1 MTGPAQNSLVI
12 CLRAV
17 AKITTCPF
25 LPLLSGYRSY
35 DQANP
40 RLAARVDLIIYKT
53 SHVRIPMENI
63 STNGREHTVL
73 ATWTG
78 NRMKKKEQ
86 RWEKCAGMFSDALE
100 AVGQVEGLT
109 LSPPQTLPDPD
120 DEVELGTETKRR
132 GRYLTPQNNFH
143 IRKHQHPVDNAGF
156 FSFMT
161 LQWLS
166 PLAWKAHKAS
176 SLKMEDVWGLS
187 CHEASETNCQRL
199 EWLWHEELK
208 RRGKDGASLSRVFWR
223 FCQTR
228 MLVAI
233 FSLLI
238 TMVAGFVG
246 PALLIRALLEYSQCT
261 EVKLLYGL
269 ALVGGIFL
277 MELTRSWS
285 LAFMW
290 AVNYRTA
297 TRLRGAALTFA
308 FQKILRLRS
317 TKDISTGELV
327 NICSSDGQRLY
338 EAVSVGCLLAGGPLV
353 GILGLLYTVYFLGPT
368 ALVGSAIFVI
378 FYPTMMLASRLT
390 AYFRKRCVVV
400 SDRRVRLMNEIL
412 GCIKFIKM
420 YCWETAFANNIQK
433 VRSEERRILEWAGC
447 VQSLTVGVAPVVVVI
462 ASVCTFTLHMA
473 LGYDLTAA
481 QAFTVV
487 AVFNSMT
494 FALKVTPLAMTLL
507 GGSVAVNGDFA
518 YVAQQAWILNDSLR
532 ENILFGKKYIEEKYN
547 AVLEACCLFPDI
559 SELPYGDMT
568 EIGERGANLSG
579 GQRQRVSLARALYSE
594 RPVLLLD
601 DPLSA
606 VDARVGSHLFH
617 GAIRRAAKG
626 RTVVFFLPECD
637 EVVLMKDG
645 QIAEHGTHVQ
655 LMEKGRDYAA
665 LFNSVQQ
672 EVRYAAR
679 SSGALWENIRN
690 LVRKNLKNK
699 QRAEEESKPLSLHVN
714 NTAKL
719 HTESK
724 KGDQLMQAE
733 EKGSGAVAWP
743 VYAAYIK
750 AAGGPLAFVV
760 NILLFLFT
768 TGSIAFSNW
777 WLSHWIRQG
786 SGNSSLLQGNETA
799 ESDSMRLNPHVQYY
813 SRVYV
818 LSMGAALFLKTV
830 RGLVFVKVIWSLF
843 VSAQDCSVQASCI
856 YYTQLNFLSN
866 TWVLRQMHFLFA
878 HLEGLSI
885 RVPSGPRA
893 LFSIKQSRQ
902 HIREVM
908 CLCNCVPLVFTN
920 SSMMANLFLP
930 RAFLLC
936 VVACIINGVVCVF
949 LLFLQCTVRAAS
961 VLHDKLFKTLL
972 LSPMRFFDTTP
983 LGRILNRFSRDMDE
997 VDVRLAMQAEMLL
1010 QNVTLVLFCLGMVG
1024 AVFPWFL
1031 FSIIPLGAFLFIV
1044 NRISRVLIRE
1054 LKRLENISQSPFTS
1068 HITSSLQGLSTIY
1081 AYGRGADFIHR
1092 NQALLDTNQACHY
1105 LFSCAMRWL
1114 AVRLDLISISLIT
1127 TVALLIVFM
1136 HGHIPPA
1143 YAGLAISYAVQ
1154 LTGLFQFTVR
1164 LLSETEARFT
1174 SVERINHYIKVET
1187 SVTQACWFWPEEGR
1201 ITFQNVEMRYRDD
1214 LPLVLKNLSFSV
1226 LPEETVGIVGR
1237 TGSGKSSLGVT
1248 LFRLAELSRGSII
1261 IDGVNIAHIG
1271 LEDLRSKLSV
1281 IPQEPVLFIGTVRS
1295 NLDPWNQYTD
1305 AQIWEA
1311 LEKTHIKDM
1320 VSQLPNSLH
1329 SEVTDNGENFS
1340 VGERQLLC
1348 VARALL
1354 RHSKILLLDEATA
1367 AIDTETD
1374 RLIQDTIRT
1383 SFSGCTTLVIAH
1395 RLNTVLNCDRI
1406 MVLDQGQILEFDT
1419 PSNLLADENSRFHAM
1434 MVAAEETLRHP

>member
-1 MTGPAQNSLVI
+1 
-12 CLRAV
+12 
-17 AKITTCPF
+17 
-25 LPLLSGYRSY
+25 
-35 DQANP
+35 
-40 RLAARVDLIIYKT
+40 
-53 SHVRIPMENI
+53 
-63 STNGREHTVL
+63 
-73 ATWTG
+73 
-78 NRMKKKEQ
+78 
-86 RWEKCAGMFSDALE
+86 MFPDALE

-109 LSPPQTLPDPD
+109 LSPQLTPSDPE
-120 DEVELGTETKRR
+120 DEVELATETKRR
-132 GRYLTPQNNFH
+132 GRYRQSLQILKPFRITH
-143 IRKHQHPVDNAGF
+143 KHQHPVDNAGF

-166 PLAWKAHKAS
+166 PLAWRAHKDS
-176 SLKMEDVWGLS
+176 CLKMEDVWGLS

-246 PALLIRALLEYSQCT
+246 PALLIRALLEFSQCS

-269 ALVGGIFL
+269 ALVAGIFL

-290 AVNYRTA
+290 AINYRTA
-297 TRLRGAALTFA
+297 ARLRGAALTFA

-317 TKDISTGELV
+317 TKDVSSGELV
-327 NICSSDGQRLY
+327 NICTSDGQRLY

-353 GILGLLYTVYFLGPT
+353 GMLGLTYTTYFLGPT
-368 ALVGSAIFVI
+368 ALVGSAIFII
-378 FYPTMMLASRLT
+378 FYPTMMLASRMT
-390 AYFRKRCVVV
+390 AYFRKKCVAVT
-400 SDRRVRLMNEIL
+400 DRRVRLMNEIL
-412 GCIKFIKM
+412 GCMKFIKM
-420 YCWETAFANNIQK
+420 YCWEMPFANNIQK
-433 VRSEERRILEWAGC
+433 VRSEERRTLEWAGC
-447 VQSLTVGVAPVVVVI
+447 VQSLTLGVAPVVVVI

-494 FALKVTPLAMTLL
+494 FALKVTPLAVRALSEGSVAVKRFQKLFMMEDRELISVKTEDPYNVVEFKDATLAWEKTCGSQMKKSRTQLKRGGMKRVLRREKLSLYIIAEENKGKIEEPNAEHLLTHMEQESPQSTISSTQSIRPPLHKTLHRIDLCIQKGSLVGVCGGVGSGKSSLLSALLGQMTLL
-507 GGSVAVNGDFA
+507 GGSVSVNGGFA

-532 ENILFGKKYIEEKYN
+532 ENILFGKKYNEEKYN

-559 SELPYGDMT
+559 IELPYGDMT

-594 RPVLLLD
+594 RPILLLD

-606 VDARVGSHLFH
+606 VDARVGSRLFH
-617 GAIRRAAKG
+617 SAIRPAAKG
-626 RTVVFFLPECD
+626 KTVIFVTHQLQYLPECD
-637 EVVLMKDG
+637 DVVLMKDG
-645 QIAEHGTHVQ
+645 QIAEHGTHTQ

-672 EVRYAAR
+672 E
-679 SSGALWENIRN
+679 N

-699 QRAEEESKPLSLHVN
+699 EKAEEESSPQTLNVSNPPKPD
-714 NTAKL
+714 
-719 HTESK
+719 TESK
-724 KGDQLMQAE
+724 KTDQLMQAE

-750 AAGGPLAFVV
+750 AAGGPLAFIV

-786 SGNSSLLQGNETA
+786 SGNSSLLLGNETA
-799 ESDSMRLNPHVQYY
+799 ESDSMRLNPHIQYY

-818 LSMGAALFLKTV
+818 LSMGAALFLKTI
-830 RGLVFVKVIWSLF
+830 RGLVFVK
-843 VSAQDCSVQASCI
+843 
-856 YYTQLNFLSN
+856 
-866 TWVLRQMHFLFA
+866 
-878 HLEGLSI
+878 
-885 RVPSGPRA
+885 
-893 LFSIKQSRQ
+893 
-902 HIREVM
+902 
-908 CLCNCVPLVFTN
+908 
-920 SSMMANLFLP
+920 
-930 RAFLLC
+930 
-936 VVACIINGVVCVF
+936 
-949 LLFLQCTVRAAS
+949 CTVRAAS

-983 LGRILNRFSRDMDE
+983 LGRILNRFSKDMDE

-1010 QNVTLVLFCLGMVG
+1010 QNVTLVLFCLGVVG

-1092 NQALLDTNQACHY
+1092 YQALLDTNQACHY

-1127 TVALLIVFM
+1127 TVALLIVLM
-1136 HGHIPPA
+1136 HGHISPA
-1143 YAGLAISYAVQ
+1143 YAGLALSYAVQ

-1174 SVERINHYIKVET
+1174 SVERINHYIKNLESEGPRQIT
-1187 SVTQACWFWPEEGR
+1187 GCSASSSSWPADGQ
-1201 ITFQNVEMRYRDD
+1201 ITFQNVEMRYRDG
-1214 LPLVLKNLSFSV
+1214 LPLVLKNLCFSI
-1226 LPEETVGIVGR
+1226 LPEETIGIVGR
-1237 TGSGKSSLGVT
+1237 TGSGKSSLGVA
-1248 LFRLAELSRGSII
+1248 LFRLAELSHGSII

-1295 NLDPWNQYTD
+1295 NLDPWDQYTD

-1374 RLIQDTIRT
+1374 RLIQDTIRS

-1395 RLNTVLNCDRI
+1395 RLNTVLGCNRI

-1434 MVAAEETLRHP
+1434 MVAAEETLSRP

>member
-1 MTGPAQNSLVI
+1 
-12 CLRAV
+12 
-17 AKITTCPF
+17 
-25 LPLLSGYRSY
+25 
-35 DQANP
+35 
-40 RLAARVDLIIYKT
+40 
-53 SHVRIPMENI
+53 
-63 STNGREHTVL
+63 
-73 ATWTG
+73 
-78 NRMKKKEQ
+78 
-86 RWEKCAGMFSDALE
+86 MFSDALE
-100 AVGQVEGLT
+100 AVGRVEGLT

-132 GRYLTPQNNFH
+132 GRYRHSLQILKPFRITH
-143 IRKHQHPVDNAGF
+143 KHQHPVDNAGF

-166 PLAWKAHKAS
+166 PLAWRAHKES
-176 SLKMEDVWGLS
+176 CLKIEDVWGLS

-208 RRGKDGASLSRVFWR
+208 RRGKDGASLSRVIWR

-246 PALLIRALLEYSQCT
+246 PALLIRALLEYSQCA

-290 AVNYRTA
+290 AVSYRTA
-297 TRLRGAALTFA
+297 ARLRGAALTFA

-353 GILGLLYTVYFLGPT
+353 GILGLSYTIYFFGPT

-390 AYFRKRCVVV
+390 AYFRKRCVTVT
-400 SDRRVRLMNEIL
+400 DRRVRLMNEIL

-420 YCWETAFANNIQK
+420 YCWETAFANNIQIK
-433 VRSEERRILEWAGC
+433 TRRVLEWAGC

-494 FALKVTPLAMTLL
+494 FALKVTPLAVRALSEGSVAVKRFQKLFLMEDREPISSKTEDPYNAVEFKDATLAWEKTCGSPGKKSRAQQKRGGMKRVLRREKLSLYITAEDSKGKSEEANAEHLLTHMEQESPQSTISSTQSIRPPLHKTLHRIDLCIRKGSLVGVCGGVGSGKSSLLSALLGQMTLL

-547 AVLEACCLFPDI
+547 EVLEACCLFPDI
-559 SELPYGDMT
+559 IELPYGDMT

-606 VDARVGSHLFH
+606 VATRVGSHIFH
-617 GAIRRAAKG
+617 SAIRRAAKS
-626 RTVVFFLPECD
+626 RTVIFVTHQLQFLPECD

-672 EVRYAAR
+672 E
-679 SSGALWENIRN
+679 N
-690 LVRKNLKNK
+690 LVRKNVKNK
-699 QRAEEESKPLSLHVN
+699 QRAEEESSPQSLHVSPA
-714 NTAKL
+714 AKP

-733 EKGSGAVAWP
+733 EKGSGAVAWQ
-743 VYAAYIK
+743 VYTTYIK
-750 AAGGPLAFVV
+750 AAGGPLAFIV

-786 SGNSSLLQGNETA
+786 SGNSSLLQTNETA
-799 ESDSMRLNPHVQYY
+799 ESDSMRLNPHMQYY

-830 RGLVFVKVIWSLF
+830 RGLVFVK
-843 VSAQDCSVQASCI
+843 
-856 YYTQLNFLSN
+856 
-866 TWVLRQMHFLFA
+866 
-878 HLEGLSI
+878 
-885 RVPSGPRA
+885 
-893 LFSIKQSRQ
+893 
-902 HIREVM
+902 
-908 CLCNCVPLVFTN
+908 
-920 SSMMANLFLP
+920 
-930 RAFLLC
+930 
-936 VVACIINGVVCVF
+936 
-949 LLFLQCTVRAAS
+949 CTVRAAS

-1010 QNVTLVLFCLGMVG
+1010 QNVTLVLFCLGVVG
-1024 AVFPWFL
+1024 VVFPWFL
-1031 FSIIPLGAFLFIV
+1031 FSIIPLGVFLFIV
-1044 NRISRVLIRE
+1044 

-1136 HGHIPPA
+1136 HGRIPPA

-1174 SVERINHYIKVET
+1174 SVERINHYIKNLE
-1187 SVTQACWFWPEEGR
+1187 SEGPRQICGSSAPASSWPEEGR
-1201 ITFQNVEMRYRDD
+1201 ITFQNVEMQYRDG

-1237 TGSGKSSLGVT
+1237 TGSGKSSLGVA
-1248 LFRLAELSRGSII
+1248 LFRLVELSRGSII

-1295 NLDPWNQYTD
+1295 NLDPWDQYTD

-1320 VSQLPNSLH
+1320 VSRLPNSLH

-1374 RLIQDTIRT
+1374 RLIQDTIRS
-1383 SFSGCTTLVIAH
+1383 SFSGCSTLVIAH

-1419 PSNLLADENSRFHAM
+1419 PSKLLANENSRFRAM
-1434 MVAAEETLRHP
+1434 MEAAEETENVCT

>member
-1 MTGPAQNSLVI
+1 
-12 CLRAV
+12 
-17 AKITTCPF
+17 
-25 LPLLSGYRSY
+25 
-35 DQANP
+35 
-40 RLAARVDLIIYKT
+40 
-53 SHVRIPMENI
+53 
-63 STNGREHTVL
+63 
-73 ATWTG
+73 
-78 NRMKKKEQ
+78 
-86 RWEKCAGMFSDALE
+86 MFSDALE
-100 AVGQVEGLT
+100 AVGRVEGLT

-120 DEVELGTETKRR
+120 DEVELGSETKRR
-132 GRYLTPQNNFH
+132 GRYRHSLQILKPFRITH
-143 IRKHQHPVDNAGF
+143 KHQHPVDNAGF

-166 PLAWKAHKAS
+166 PLAWRAHKAS
-176 SLKMEDVWGLS
+176 CLKIEDVWGLS

-208 RRGKDGASLSRVFWR
+208 RRGKDAASLSRVFWR

-246 PALLIRALLEYSQCT
+246 PALLIRALLEYSQCA

-269 ALVGGIFL
+269 ALVGGVFL

-290 AVNYRTA
+290 AVSYRTA
-297 TRLRGAALTFA
+297 ARLRGAALTFA

-353 GILGLLYTVYFLGPT
+353 GILGLSYTIYFLGPT

-390 AYFRKRCVVV
+390 ASFRKR
-400 SDRRVRLMNEIL
+400 
-412 GCIKFIKM
+412 
-420 YCWETAFANNIQK
+420 W
-433 VRSEERRILEWAGC
+433 VRSEERRILERAGC

-481 QAFTVV
+481 QAFTIV

-494 FALKVTPLAMTLL
+494 FALKVTPLAVRALSEGSVAVKRFQKLFLMEDRELISNKTEDPYNAVEFKDATLAWEKTSGSQGRKSRAQQKRGGMKRVLRREKLSLYITTEDSKGESEEANAEHLLTHMEQESPQSTISSTQSIRPPLHKTLHRIDLCIRKGSLVGVCGGVGSGKSSLLSALLGQMTLL
-507 GGSVAVNGDFA
+507 GGSVAINGDFA

-532 ENILFGKKYIEEKYN
+532 ENILFGRKYIEEKYN

-559 SELPYGDMT
+559 IELPYGDMT

-617 GAIRRAAKG
+617 SAIRRAAKS
-626 RTVVFFLPECD
+626 RTVIFVTHQLQFLPECD

-672 EVRYAAR
+672 E
-679 SSGALWENIRN
+679 N

-699 QRAEEESKPLSLHVN
+699 QRAVEESSPRSLHVSPA
-714 NTAKL
+714 AKP

-733 EKGSGAVAWP
+733 EKGSGAVAWQ
-743 VYAAYIK
+743 VYTTYIK
-750 AAGGPLAFVV
+750 AAGGPLAFIV

-777 WLSHWIRQG
+777 WLSHWIGQG

-799 ESDSMRLNPHVQYY
+799 ESDSMRLNPHIQYY

-830 RGLVFVKVIWSLF
+830 RGLVFVK
-843 VSAQDCSVQASCI
+843 
-856 YYTQLNFLSN
+856 
-866 TWVLRQMHFLFA
+866 
-878 HLEGLSI
+878 
-885 RVPSGPRA
+885 
-893 LFSIKQSRQ
+893 
-902 HIREVM
+902 
-908 CLCNCVPLVFTN
+908 
-920 SSMMANLFLP
+920 
-930 RAFLLC
+930 
-936 VVACIINGVVCVF
+936 
-949 LLFLQCTVRAAS
+949 CTVRAAS

-1024 AVFPWFL
+1024 VVFPWFL

-1044 NRISRVLIRE
+1044 NRISR
-1054 LKRLENISQSPFTS
+1054 F
-1068 HITSSLQGLSTIY
+1068 GLT
-1081 AYGRGADFIHR
+1081 D
-1092 NQALLDTNQACHY
+1092 LLDNAQATLTNGIASENHEKSPRSLLGHQACHY

-1127 TVALLIVFM
+1127 TIALLIVFM
-1136 HGHIPPA
+1136 HGRIPPA

-1174 SVERINHYIKVET
+1174 SVERINHYIKNLE
-1187 SVTQACWFWPEEGR
+1187 SEGPRQICGSSAPASSWPEDGR

-1237 TGSGKSSLGVT
+1237 TGSGKSSLGVA

-1295 NLDPWNQYTD
+1295 NLDPWDQYTD

-1320 VSQLPNSLH
+1320 
-1329 SEVTDNGENFS
+1329 
-1340 VGERQLLC
+1340 
-1348 VARALL
+1348 
-1354 RHSKILLLDEATA
+1354 ILLLDEATA

-1383 SFSGCTTLVIAH
+1383 SFSGCSTLVIAH

-1419 PSNLLADENSRFHAM
+1419 PSNLLADENSRFRAM
-1434 MVAAEETLRHP
+1434 MLAAEETLSHP

>member
-1 MTGPAQNSLVI
+1 
-12 CLRAV
+12 
-17 AKITTCPF
+17 
-25 LPLLSGYRSY
+25 
-35 DQANP
+35 
-40 RLAARVDLIIYKT
+40 
-53 SHVRIPMENI
+53 
-63 STNGREHTVL
+63 
-73 ATWTG
+73 
-78 NRMKKKEQ
+78 
-86 RWEKCAGMFSDALE
+86 
-100 AVGQVEGLT
+100 
-109 LSPPQTLPDPD
+109 
-120 DEVELGTETKRR
+120 
-132 GRYLTPQNNFH
+132 RYIAH
-143 IRKHQHPVDNAGF
+143 SHPVDNAGF

-166 PLAWKAHKAS
+166 PLAWRAHKES
-176 SLKMEDVWGLS
+176 CLKIEDVWGLS

-208 RRGKDGASLSRVFWR
+208 RRGKDGASLSRVIWR

-246 PALLIRALLEYSQCT
+246 PALLIRALLEYSQCA

-290 AVNYRTA
+290 AVSYRTA
-297 TRLRGAALTFA
+297 ARLRGAALTFA

-353 GILGLLYTVYFLGPT
+353 GILGLSYTTYFLGPT

-378 FYPTMMLASRLT
+378 FYPAMMLASRLT
-390 AYFRKRCVVV
+390 AYFRKRCVAVT
-400 SDRRVRLMNEIL
+400 DRRVRLMNEIL

-420 YCWETAFANNIQK
+420 YCWETAFANNIQR
-433 VRSEERRILEWAGC
+433 VRSEERRVLEWAGC

-494 FALKVTPLAMTLL
+494 FALKVTPLAVRALSEGSVAVKRFQVKNTSTNKPKCYLKSELISVEHKRRKSEEHPGSSFPNTPEKIEPGTPKMMKMSKVNISHYILKLMYGTQHHLFTELVIIKIKFTCDVICWPVFCAVHQGALLGVCGGVGSGKSSLLSALLGQMTLL

-559 SELPYGDMT
+559 IELPYGDMT

-606 VDARVGSHLFH
+606 VDTHVGSHLFH
-617 GAIRRAAKG
+617 SAIRHTAKS
-626 RTVVFFLPECD
+626 RTVIFVTHQLQYLPECD

-645 QIAEHGTHVQ
+645 QIAEHGSHVQ

-665 LFNSVQQ
+665 LFNITLLCC
-672 EVRYAAR
+672 
-679 SSGALWENIRN
+679 SSLWSDVPR
-690 LVRKNLKNK
+690 
-699 QRAEEESKPLSLHVN
+699 
-714 NTAKL
+714 T
-719 HTESK
+719 
-724 KGDQLMQAE
+724 DQLMQAE

-743 VYAAYIK
+743 VYTAYIK

-777 WLSHWIRQG
+777 WLSYWIRQG
-786 SGNSSLLQGNETA
+786 SGNSSLLQTNATA
-799 ESDSMRLNPHVQYY
+799 GSDSMRLNPHIQYY

-830 RGLVFVKVIWSLF
+830 RGLVFVK
-843 VSAQDCSVQASCI
+843 
-856 YYTQLNFLSN
+856 
-866 TWVLRQMHFLFA
+866 
-878 HLEGLSI
+878 
-885 RVPSGPRA
+885 
-893 LFSIKQSRQ
+893 
-902 HIREVM
+902 
-908 CLCNCVPLVFTN
+908 
-920 SSMMANLFLP
+920 
-930 RAFLLC
+930 
-936 VVACIINGVVCVF
+936 
-949 LLFLQCTVRAAS
+949 CTVRAAS

-1136 HGHIPPA
+1136 HGRIPPA

-1174 SVERINHYIKVET
+1174 SVERINHYIKVEAPICG
-1187 SVTQACWFWPEEGR
+1187 SSAPASSWPEEGR

-1237 TGSGKSSLGVT
+1237 TGSGKSSLGVA

-1295 NLDPWNQYTD
+1295 NLDPWDQYTD

-1383 SFSGCTTLVIAH
+1383 SFSGCTSLVIAH
-1395 RLNTVLNCDRI
+1395 RLNTVLSCDRI

-1419 PSNLLADENSRFHAM
+1419 PSNLLADENSRFRAM
-1434 MVAAEETLRHP
+1434 MEAAEETRSHPSEDSRH

>member
-1 MTGPAQNSLVI
+1 
-12 CLRAV
+12 
-17 AKITTCPF
+17 
-25 LPLLSGYRSY
+25 
-35 DQANP
+35 
-40 RLAARVDLIIYKT
+40 
-53 SHVRIPMENI
+53 
-63 STNGREHTVL
+63 
-73 ATWTG
+73 
-78 NRMKKKEQ
+78 
-86 RWEKCAGMFSDALE
+86 MFSDALE
-100 AVGQVEGLT
+100 AVGRVEGLT

-132 GRYLTPQNNFH
+132 GRYRHSLQILKPFRITH
-143 IRKHQHPVDNAGF
+143 KHQHPVDNAGF

-166 PLAWKAHKAS
+166 PLAWRAHKES
-176 SLKMEDVWGLS
+176 CLKIEDVWGLS

-208 RRGKDGASLSRVFWR
+208 RRGKDVASLSRVFWR

-246 PALLIRALLEYSQCT
+246 PALLIRALLEYSQCA

-290 AVNYRTA
+290 AVSYRTA
-297 TRLRGAALTFA
+297 ARLRGATLTFA

-353 GILGLLYTVYFLGPT
+353 GILGLSYTIYFFGPT

-390 AYFRKRCVVV
+390 AYFRKRCVTVT
-400 SDRRVRLMNEIL
+400 DRRVRLMNEIL

-420 YCWETAFANNIQK
+420 YCWETAFASNIQR
-433 VRSEERRILEWAGC
+433 VRSEERRVLEWAGC

-494 FALKVTPLAMTLL
+494 FALKVTPLAVRALSEGSVAVKRFQKLFLMEDREPISSKTEDPYNAVEFKDATLAWEKTCSSQGEKSRAQQKRGGMKRVLRREKLSLYITTEDSKEESEEANAEHLLTHMEQESPQSTISSTQSIRPPLHKTLHRIDLCIRKGSLVGVCGGVGSGKSSLLSALLGQMTLL

-559 SELPYGDMT
+559 IELPYGDMT

-606 VDARVGSHLFH
+606 VDTRVGSHLFH
-617 GAIRRAAKG
+617 SAIRRAAKS
-626 RTVVFFLPECD
+626 RTVIFVTHQLQFLPECD

-672 EVRYAAR
+672 E
-679 SSGALWENIRN
+679 N
-690 LVRKNLKNK
+690 LVRKNVKNK
-699 QRAEEESKPLSLHVN
+699 QRAEEESSPRSLHVSPA
-714 NTAKL
+714 AKP

-733 EKGSGAVAWP
+733 EKGSGAVAWQ
-743 VYAAYIK
+743 VYTTYIK
-750 AAGGPLAFVV
+750 AAGGPLAFIV

-786 SGNSSLLQGNETA
+786 SG
-799 ESDSMRLNPHVQYY
+799 
-813 SRVYV
+813 
-818 LSMGAALFLKTV
+818 
-830 RGLVFVKVIWSLF
+830 
-843 VSAQDCSVQASCI
+843 
-856 YYTQLNFLSN
+856 
-866 TWVLRQMHFLFA
+866 HFL
-878 HLEGLSI
+878 
-885 RVPSGPRA
+885 
-893 LFSIKQSRQ
+893 
-902 HIREVM
+902 
-908 CLCNCVPLVFTN
+908 CLG
-920 SSMMANLFLP
+920 
-930 RAFLLC
+930 
-936 VVACIINGVVCVF
+936 ACIINSVLCVL

-1010 QNVTLVLFCLGMVG
+1010 QNVTLVLFCLGVVG
-1024 AVFPWFL
+1024 VVFPWFL
-1031 FSIIPLGAFLFIV
+1031 FSIIPLGVFLFIV

-1136 HGHIPPA
+1136 HGRIPPA

-1174 SVERINHYIKVET
+1174 SVERINHYIKNLE
-1187 SVTQACWFWPEEGR
+1187 SEGPRQICGSSAPASSWPEEGR
-1201 ITFQNVEMRYRDD
+1201 ITFQNVEMRYRDG

-1237 TGSGKSSLGVT
+1237 TGSGKSSLGVA
-1248 LFRLAELSRGSII
+1248 LFRLVELSRGSII

-1295 NLDPWNQYTD
+1295 NLDPWDQYTD

-1320 VSQLPNSLH
+1320 VSRLPNSLH

-1374 RLIQDTIRT
+1374 RLIQDTIRS
-1383 SFSGCTTLVIAH
+1383 SFSGCSTLVIAH

-1419 PSNLLADENSRFHAM
+1419 PSKLLANENSRFRAM
-1434 MVAAEETLRHP
+1434 MEAAEETLSHS

>member
-1 MTGPAQNSLVI
+1 S
-12 CLRAV
+12 
-17 AKITTCPF
+17 
-25 LPLLSGYRSY
+25 
-35 DQANP
+35 
-40 RLAARVDLIIYKT
+40 
-53 SHVRIPMENI
+53 
-63 STNGREHTVL
+63 
-73 ATWTG
+73 
-78 NRMKKKEQ
+78 
-86 RWEKCAGMFSDALE
+86 
-100 AVGQVEGLT
+100 
-109 LSPPQTLPDPD
+109 
-120 DEVELGTETKRR
+120 RR
-132 GRYLTPQNNFH
+132 
-143 IRKHQHPVDNAGF
+143 F

-166 PLAWKAHKAS
+166 PLAWRAHKES
-176 SLKMEDVWGLS
+176 CLKIEDVWGLS

-208 RRGKDGASLSRVFWR
+208 RRGKDVASLSRVFWR

-246 PALLIRALLEYSQCT
+246 PALLIRALLEYSQCA

-290 AVNYRTA
+290 AVSYRTA
-297 TRLRGAALTFA
+297 ARLRGATLTFA

-353 GILGLLYTVYFLGPT
+353 GILGLSYTIYFFGPT

-390 AYFRKRCVVV
+390 AYFRKRCVTVT
-400 SDRRVRLMNEIL
+400 DRRVRLMNEIL

-420 YCWETAFANNIQK
+420 YCWETAFAR
-433 VRSEERRILEWAGC
+433 VRSEERRVLEWAGC

-494 FALKVTPLAMTLL
+494 FALKVTPLAVRALSEGSVAVKRFQVKNTSTYTNQKLLFCPYFLTGSLVGVCGGVGSGKSSLLSALLGQMTLL

-518 YVAQQAWILNDSLR
+518 YVAQQGAYSCIY
-532 ENILFGKKYIEEKYN
+532 EFCIK
-547 AVLEACCLFPDI
+547 
-559 SELPYGDMT
+559 MT
-568 EIGERGANLSG
+568 LIGERGANLSG

-606 VDARVGSHLFH
+606 VDTRVGSHLFH
-617 GAIRRAAKG
+617 SAIRRAAKS
-626 RTVVFFLPECD
+626 RTVIFVTHQLQFLPECD

-672 EVRYAAR
+672 ESVDK
-679 SSGALWENIRN
+679 SLLCCS
-690 LVRKNLKNK
+690 
-699 QRAEEESKPLSLHVN
+699 PL
-714 NTAKL
+714 T
-719 HTESK
+719 
-724 KGDQLMQAE
+724 DQLMQAE
-733 EKGSGAVAWP
+733 EKGSGAVAWQ
-743 VYAAYIK
+743 VYTTYIK
-750 AAGGPLAFVV
+750 AAGGPLAFIV

-786 SGNSSLLQGNETA
+786 SGNSSLLQTNTTA
-799 ESDSMRLNPHVQYY
+799 ESDSMRLNPHMQYY

-830 RGLVFVKVIWSLF
+830 RGLLFVK
-843 VSAQDCSVQASCI
+843 
-856 YYTQLNFLSN
+856 
-866 TWVLRQMHFLFA
+866 
-878 HLEGLSI
+878 
-885 RVPSGPRA
+885 
-893 LFSIKQSRQ
+893 
-902 HIREVM
+902 
-908 CLCNCVPLVFTN
+908 
-920 SSMMANLFLP
+920 
-930 RAFLLC
+930 
-936 VVACIINGVVCVF
+936 
-949 LLFLQCTVRAAS
+949 CTVRAAS

-1010 QNVTLVLFCLGMVG
+1010 QNVTLVLFCLGVVG
-1024 AVFPWFL
+1024 VVFPWFL
-1031 FSIIPLGAFLFIV
+1031 FSIIPLGVFLFIV

-1136 HGHIPPA
+1136 HGRIPPA

-1174 SVERINHYIKVET
+1174 SVERINHYIKVEAPICG
-1187 SVTQACWFWPEEGR
+1187 SSAPASSWPEEGR
-1201 ITFQNVEMRYRDD
+1201 ITFQNVEMRYRDG

-1237 TGSGKSSLGVT
+1237 TGSGKSSLGVA
-1248 LFRLAELSRGSII
+1248 LFRLVELSRGSII

-1295 NLDPWNQYTD
+1295 NLDPWDQYTD

-1320 VSQLPNSLH
+1320 VSRLPNSLH

-1374 RLIQDTIRT
+1374 RLIQDTIRS
-1383 SFSGCTTLVIAH
+1383 SFSGCSTLVIAH

-1419 PSNLLADENSRFHAM
+1419 PSKLLANENSRFRAM
-1434 MVAAEETLRHP
+1434 MEAAEETLSHS

>member
-1 MTGPAQNSLVI
+1 
-12 CLRAV
+12 
-17 AKITTCPF
+17 
-25 LPLLSGYRSY
+25 
-35 DQANP
+35 
-40 RLAARVDLIIYKT
+40 
-53 SHVRIPMENI
+53 
-63 STNGREHTVL
+63 
-73 ATWTG
+73 
-78 NRMKKKEQ
+78 
-86 RWEKCAGMFSDALE
+86 MFPDALE

-109 LSPPQTLPDPD
+109 LSPQLTPSDPE
-120 DEVELGTETKRR
+120 DEVELAIETKRR
-132 GRYLTPQNNFH
+132 GRYRQSLQILKPFRITH
-143 IRKHQHPVDNAGF
+143 KHQHPVDNAGF

-166 PLAWKAHKAS
+166 PLAWRAHKDS
-176 SLKMEDVWGLS
+176 CLKMEDVWGLS

-246 PALLIRALLEYSQCT
+246 PALLIRALLEFSQCS

-269 ALVGGIFL
+269 ALVAGIFL

-290 AVNYRTA
+290 AINYRTA
-297 TRLRGAALTFA
+297 ARLRGAALTFA

-317 TKDISTGELV
+317 TKDVSSGELV
-327 NICSSDGQRLY
+327 NICASDGQRLY

-353 GILGLLYTVYFLGPT
+353 GMLGLTYTTYFLGPT
-368 ALVGSAIFVI
+368 ALVGSAIFII
-378 FYPTMMLASRLT
+378 FYPTMMLASRMT
-390 AYFRKRCVVV
+390 AYFRKKCVAVT
-400 SDRRVRLMNEIL
+400 DRRVRLMNEIL
-412 GCIKFIKM
+412 GCMKFIKM
-420 YCWETAFANNIQK
+420 YCWETPFANNIQK
-433 VRSEERRILEWAGC
+433 VRSEERRNLEWAGC
-447 VQSLTVGVAPVVVVI
+447 VQSLTLGVAPVVVVI

-494 FALKVTPLAMTLL
+494 FALKVTPLAVRALSEGSVAVKRFQKLFMMEDRELISVKTEDPYNVVEFKDATLAWEKTCGSQTKKSRTQLKRGGMKRVLRREKLSLYIITEENKGKIEEPNAEHLLTHMEQESPQSTISSTQSIRPPLHKTLHRIDLCIQKGSLVGVCGGVGSGKSSLLSALLGQMTLL
-507 GGSVAVNGDFA
+507 GGSVSVNGGFA

-532 ENILFGKKYIEEKYN
+532 ENILFGKKYNEEKYN

-559 SELPYGDMT
+559 IELPYGDMT

-594 RPVLLLD
+594 RPILLLD

-606 VDARVGSHLFH
+606 VDARVGSRLFH
-617 GAIRRAAKG
+617 SAIRPAAKG
-626 RTVVFFLPECD
+626 KTVIFVTHQLQYLPECD
-637 EVVLMKDG
+637 DVVLMKDG
-645 QIAEHGTHVQ
+645 QIAEHGTHTQ

-672 EVRYAAR
+672 E
-679 SSGALWENIRN
+679 N

-699 QRAEEESKPLSLHVN
+699 EKAEKESSPQTLHVSN
-714 NTAKL
+714 PPKPD
-719 HTESK
+719 TESK
-724 KGDQLMQAE
+724 KTDQLMQAE

-750 AAGGPLAFVV
+750 AAGGPLAFIVT
-760 NILLFLFT
+760 ILLFLFT

-777 WLSHWIRQG
+777 WLSYWIRQG
-786 SGNSSLLQGNETA
+786 SGNSSLLLGNETA
-799 ESDSMRLNPHVQYY
+799 ESDSMRLNPHIQYY

-818 LSMGAALFLKTV
+818 LSMGAALFLKTI
-830 RGLVFVKVIWSLF
+830 RGLVFVK
-843 VSAQDCSVQASCI
+843 
-856 YYTQLNFLSN
+856 
-866 TWVLRQMHFLFA
+866 
-878 HLEGLSI
+878 
-885 RVPSGPRA
+885 
-893 LFSIKQSRQ
+893 
-902 HIREVM
+902 
-908 CLCNCVPLVFTN
+908 
-920 SSMMANLFLP
+920 
-930 RAFLLC
+930 
-936 VVACIINGVVCVF
+936 
-949 LLFLQCTVRAAS
+949 CTVRAAS

-983 LGRILNRFSRDMDE
+983 LGRILNRFSKDMDE

-1010 QNVTLVLFCLGMVG
+1010 QNVTLVLFCLGVVG

-1092 NQALLDTNQACHY
+1092 YQALLDTNQACQF

-1127 TVALLIVFM
+1127 TVALLIVLM
-1136 HGHIPPA
+1136 HGHISPA
-1143 YAGLAISYAVQ
+1143 YAGLALSYAVQ

-1174 SVERINHYIKVET
+1174 SVERINHYIKNLESEGPRQITGCPT
-1187 SVTQACWFWPEEGR
+1187 SSSSWPAEGQ
-1201 ITFQNVEMRYRDD
+1201 ITFQDVEMRYRDG
-1214 LPLVLKNLSFSV
+1214 LPLVLKNLCFSI
-1226 LPEETVGIVGR
+1226 LPEETIGIVGR
-1237 TGSGKSSLGVT
+1237 TGSGKSSLGVA

-1295 NLDPWNQYTD
+1295 NLDPWDQYTD

-1374 RLIQDTIRT
+1374 RLIQDTIRS

-1395 RLNTVLNCDRI
+1395 RLNTVLGCNRI

-1419 PSNLLADENSRFHAM
+1419 PSNLLTDENSRFHAM
-1434 MVAAEETLRHP
+1434 MEAAEETFSRP

>member
-1 MTGPAQNSLVI
+1 LSSMWKN
-12 CLRAV
+12 
-17 AKITTCPF
+17 IT
-25 LPLLSGYRSY
+25 
-35 DQANP
+35 
-40 RLAARVDLIIYKT
+40 
-53 SHVRIPMENI
+53 
-63 STNGREHTVL
+63 
-73 ATWTG
+73 
-78 NRMKKKEQ
+78 
-86 RWEKCAGMFSDALE
+86 
-100 AVGQVEGLT
+100 
-109 LSPPQTLPDPD
+109 
-120 DEVELGTETKRR
+120 
-132 GRYLTPQNNFH
+132 
-143 IRKHQHPVDNAGF
+143 HQHPVDNAGF

-166 PLAWKAHKAS
+166 PLAWRAHKES
-176 SLKMEDVWGLS
+176 CLKIEDVWGLS

-208 RRGKDGASLSRVFWR
+208 RRGKDVASLSRVFWR

-246 PALLIRALLEYSQCT
+246 PALLIRALLEYSQCA

-290 AVNYRTA
+290 AVSYRTA
-297 TRLRGAALTFA
+297 ARLRGATLTFA

-353 GILGLLYTVYFLGPT
+353 GILGLSYTIYFFGPT

-390 AYFRKRCVVV
+390 AYFRKRCVTVT
-400 SDRRVRLMNEIL
+400 DRRVRLMNEIL

-420 YCWETAFANNIQK
+420 YCWETAFASNIQR
-433 VRSEERRILEWAGC
+433 VRSEERRVLEWAGC

-494 FALKVTPLAMTLL
+494 FALKVTPLAVRALSEGSVAVKRFQKLFLMEDREPISSKTEDPYNAVEFKDATLAWEKTCSSQGEKSRAQQKRGGMKRVLRREKLSLYITTEDSKEESEEANAEHLLTHMEQESPQSTISSTQSIRPPLHKTLHRIDLCIRKGSLVGVCGGVGSGKSSLLSALLGQMTLL

-559 SELPYGDMT
+559 IELPYGDMT

-606 VDARVGSHLFH
+606 VDTRVGSHLFH
-617 GAIRRAAKG
+617 SAIRRAAKS
-626 RTVVFFLPECD
+626 RTVIFVTHQLQFLPECD

-672 EVRYAAR
+672 EV
-679 SSGALWENIRN
+679 
-690 LVRKNLKNK
+690 
-699 QRAEEESKPLSLHVN
+699 EEEREKQAEGRGGEQPASVDKSLLCCSPL
-714 NTAKL
+714 T
-719 HTESK
+719 
-724 KGDQLMQAE
+724 DQLMQAE
-733 EKGSGAVAWP
+733 EKGSGAVAWQ
-743 VYAAYIK
+743 VYTTYIK
-750 AAGGPLAFVV
+750 AAGGPLAFIV

-786 SGNSSLLQGNETA
+786 SGVRQRD
-799 ESDSMRLNPHVQYY
+799 DS
-813 SRVYV
+813 
-818 LSMGAALFLKTV
+818 
-830 RGLVFVKVIWSLF
+830 
-843 VSAQDCSVQASCI
+843 
-856 YYTQLNFLSN
+856 
-866 TWVLRQMHFLFA
+866 HFL
-878 HLEGLSI
+878 
-885 RVPSGPRA
+885 
-893 LFSIKQSRQ
+893 
-902 HIREVM
+902 
-908 CLCNCVPLVFTN
+908 CLG
-920 SSMMANLFLP
+920 
-930 RAFLLC
+930 
-936 VVACIINGVVCVF
+936 ACIINSVLCVL

-1010 QNVTLVLFCLGMVG
+1010 QNVTLVLFCLGVVG
-1024 AVFPWFL
+1024 VVFPWFL
-1031 FSIIPLGAFLFIV
+1031 FSIIPLGVFLFIV

-1136 HGHIPPA
+1136 HGRIPPA

-1174 SVERINHYIKVET
+1174 SVERINHYIKVEAP
-1187 SVTQACWFWPEEGR
+1187 VTRICGSSAPASSWPEEGR
-1201 ITFQNVEMRYRDD
+1201 ITFQNVEMRYRDG

-1237 TGSGKSSLGVT
+1237 TGSGKSSLGVA
-1248 LFRLAELSRGSII
+1248 LFRLVELSRGSII

-1295 NLDPWNQYTD
+1295 NLDPWDQYTD

-1320 VSQLPNSLH
+1320 VSRLPNSLH

-1374 RLIQDTIRT
+1374 RLIQDTIRS
-1383 SFSGCTTLVIAH
+1383 SFSGCSTLVIAH

-1406 MVLDQGQILEFDT
+1406 MVLDQGQVAF
-1419 PSNLLADENSRFHAM
+1419 LLSDEYSQSYNN
-1434 MVAAEETLRHP
+1434 

>member
-1 MTGPAQNSLVI
+1 
-12 CLRAV
+12 
-17 AKITTCPF
+17 
-25 LPLLSGYRSY
+25 
-35 DQANP
+35 
-40 RLAARVDLIIYKT
+40 
-53 SHVRIPMENI
+53 
-63 STNGREHTVL
+63 
-73 ATWTG
+73 
-78 NRMKKKEQ
+78 
-86 RWEKCAGMFSDALE
+86 
-100 AVGQVEGLT
+100 
-109 LSPPQTLPDPD
+109 
-120 DEVELGTETKRR
+120 
-132 GRYLTPQNNFH
+132 
-143 IRKHQHPVDNAGF
+143 
-156 FSFMT
+156 MT

-166 PLAWKAHKAS
+166 PLAWRAHKES
-176 SLKMEDVWGLS
+176 CLKIEDVWGLS

-208 RRGKDGASLSRVFWR
+208 RRGKDVASLSRVFWR

-246 PALLIRALLEYSQCT
+246 PALLIRALLEYSQCA

-290 AVNYRTA
+290 AVSYRTA
-297 TRLRGAALTFA
+297 ARLRGAALTFA

-353 GILGLLYTVYFLGPT
+353 GILGLSYTIYFFGPT

-390 AYFRKRCVVV
+390 AYFRKRCVTVT
-400 SDRRVRLMNEIL
+400 DRRVRLMNEIL

-420 YCWETAFANNIQK
+420 YCWETAFANNIQR
-433 VRSEERRILEWAGC
+433 VRSEERRVLEWAGC

-494 FALKVTPLAMTLL
+494 FALKVTPLAVRALSEGSVAVKRFQVKNTSTYTNQKLLFCPYFLTGSLVGVCGGVGSGKSSLLSALLGQMTLL

-518 YVAQQAWILNDSLR
+518 YVAQQGAYSCIY
-532 ENILFGKKYIEEKYN
+532 EFCIK
-547 AVLEACCLFPDI
+547 
-559 SELPYGDMT
+559 MT
-568 EIGERGANLSG
+568 LIGERGANLSG

-606 VDARVGSHLFH
+606 VDTHVGSHLFH
-617 GAIRRAAKG
+617 SAIRHTAKS
-626 RTVVFFLPECD
+626 RTVIFVTHQLQFLPECD

-645 QIAEHGTHVQ
+645 QIAEHGSHVQ

-672 EVRYAAR
+672 ESVDK
-679 SSGALWENIRN
+679 SLLCCS
-690 LVRKNLKNK
+690 
-699 QRAEEESKPLSLHVN
+699 PL
-714 NTAKL
+714 T
-719 HTESK
+719 
-724 KGDQLMQAE
+724 DQLMQAE
-733 EKGSGAVAWP
+733 EKGSGAVAWQ
-743 VYAAYIK
+743 VYTTYIK
-750 AAGGPLAFVV
+750 AAGGPLAFIV

-786 SGNSSLLQGNETA
+786 SGNSSLLQTNATA
-799 ESDSMRLNPHVQYY
+799 GSDSMRLNPHIQYY

-830 RGLVFVKVIWSLF
+830 RGLVFVK
-843 VSAQDCSVQASCI
+843 
-856 YYTQLNFLSN
+856 
-866 TWVLRQMHFLFA
+866 
-878 HLEGLSI
+878 
-885 RVPSGPRA
+885 
-893 LFSIKQSRQ
+893 
-902 HIREVM
+902 
-908 CLCNCVPLVFTN
+908 
-920 SSMMANLFLP
+920 
-930 RAFLLC
+930 
-936 VVACIINGVVCVF
+936 
-949 LLFLQCTVRAAS
+949 CTVRAAS

-1010 QNVTLVLFCLGMVG
+1010 QNVTLVLFCLGVVG
-1024 AVFPWFL
+1024 VVFPWFL
-1031 FSIIPLGAFLFIV
+1031 FSIIPLGVFLFIV

-1136 HGHIPPA
+1136 HGRIPPA

-1174 SVERINHYIKVET
+1174 SVERINHYIKVEAP
-1187 SVTQACWFWPEEGR
+1187 VTRICGSSAPASSWPEEGR

-1237 TGSGKSSLGVT
+1237 TGSGKSSLGVA
-1248 LFRLAELSRGSII
+1248 LFRLVELSRGSII

-1295 NLDPWNQYTD
+1295 NLDPWDQYTD

-1320 VSQLPNSLH
+1320 VSRLPNSLH

-1374 RLIQDTIRT
+1374 RLIQDTIRS
-1383 SFSGCTTLVIAH
+1383 SFSGCSTLVIAH

-1406 MVLDQGQILEFDT
+1406 MVLDQGQVGLHLH
-1419 PSNLLADENSRFHAM
+1419 LLLNSSSIHKKKKKY
-1434 MVAAEETLRHP
+1434 

>member
-1 MTGPAQNSLVI
+1 
-12 CLRAV
+12 
-17 AKITTCPF
+17 
-25 LPLLSGYRSY
+25 
-35 DQANP
+35 
-40 RLAARVDLIIYKT
+40 
-53 SHVRIPMENI
+53 
-63 STNGREHTVL
+63 
-73 ATWTG
+73 
-78 NRMKKKEQ
+78 
-86 RWEKCAGMFSDALE
+86 MFSDALE
-100 AVGQVEGLT
+100 AVGRVEGLT

-132 GRYLTPQNNFH
+132 GRYRHSLQILKPFRITH
-143 IRKHQHPVDNAGF
+143 KHQHPVDNAGF

-166 PLAWKAHKAS
+166 PLAWRAHKES
-176 SLKMEDVWGLS
+176 CLKIEDVWGLS

-208 RRGKDGASLSRVFWR
+208 RRGKDVASLSRVFWR

-246 PALLIRALLEYSQCT
+246 PALLIRALLEYSQCA

-290 AVNYRTA
+290 AVSYRTA
-297 TRLRGAALTFA
+297 ARLRGATLTFA

-353 GILGLLYTVYFLGPT
+353 GILGLSYTIYFFGPT

-390 AYFRKRCVVV
+390 AYFRKRCVTVT
-400 SDRRVRLMNEIL
+400 DRRVRLMNEIL

-420 YCWETAFANNIQK
+420 YCWETAFASNIQR
-433 VRSEERRILEWAGC
+433 VRSEERRVLEWAGC

-494 FALKVTPLAMTLL
+494 FALKVTPLAVRALSEGSVAVKRFQKLFLMEDREPISSKTEDPYNAVEFKDATLAWEKTCSSQGEKSRAQQKRGGMKRVLRREKLSLYITTEDSKEESEEANAEHLLTHMEQESPQSTISSTQSIRPPLHKTLHRIDLCIRKGSLVGVCGGVGSGKSSLLSALLGQMTLL

-532 ENILFGKKYIEEKYN
+532 ENILFGKQYIEEKYN

-559 SELPYGDMT
+559 IELPYGDMT

-606 VDARVGSHLFH
+606 VDTRVGSHLFH
-617 GAIRRAAKG
+617 SAIRRAAKS
-626 RTVVFFLPECD
+626 RTVIFVTHQLQFLPECD

-672 EVRYAAR
+672 E
-679 SSGALWENIRN
+679 N
-690 LVRKNLKNK
+690 LVRKNVKNK
-699 QRAEEESKPLSLHVN
+699 QRAEEESSPRSLHVSPA
-714 NTAKL
+714 AKP

-733 EKGSGAVAWP
+733 EKGSGAVAWQ
-743 VYAAYIK
+743 VYTTYIK
-750 AAGGPLAFVV
+750 AAGGPLAFIV

-786 SGNSSLLQGNETA
+786 SGNSSLLQTNTTA
-799 ESDSMRLNPHVQYY
+799 ESDSMRLNPHMQYY

-830 RGLVFVKVIWSLF
+830 RGLLFVK
-843 VSAQDCSVQASCI
+843 
-856 YYTQLNFLSN
+856 
-866 TWVLRQMHFLFA
+866 
-878 HLEGLSI
+878 
-885 RVPSGPRA
+885 
-893 LFSIKQSRQ
+893 
-902 HIREVM
+902 
-908 CLCNCVPLVFTN
+908 
-920 SSMMANLFLP
+920 
-930 RAFLLC
+930 
-936 VVACIINGVVCVF
+936 
-949 LLFLQCTVRAAS
+949 CTVRAAS

-1010 QNVTLVLFCLGMVG
+1010 QNVTLVLFCLGVVG
-1024 AVFPWFL
+1024 VVFPWFL
-1031 FSIIPLGAFLFIV
+1031 FSIIPLGVFLFIV

-1136 HGHIPPA
+1136 HGRIPPA

-1174 SVERINHYIKVET
+1174 SVERINHYIKNLE
-1187 SVTQACWFWPEEGR
+1187 SEGPRQICGSSAPASSWPEEGR
-1201 ITFQNVEMRYRDD
+1201 ITFQNVEMRYRDG

-1237 TGSGKSSLGVT
+1237 TGSGKSSLGVA
-1248 LFRLAELSRGSII
+1248 LFRLVELSRGSII

-1295 NLDPWNQYTD
+1295 NLDPWDQYTD

-1320 VSQLPNSLH
+1320 VSRLPNSLH

-1374 RLIQDTIRT
+1374 RLIQDTIRS
-1383 SFSGCTTLVIAH
+1383 SFSGCSTLVIAH

-1419 PSNLLADENSRFHAM
+1419 PSKLLANENSRFRAM
-1434 MVAAEETLRHP
+1434 MEAAEETLSHS

>member
-1 MTGPAQNSLVI
+1 
-12 CLRAV
+12 
-17 AKITTCPF
+17 
-25 LPLLSGYRSY
+25 
-35 DQANP
+35 
-40 RLAARVDLIIYKT
+40 
-53 SHVRIPMENI
+53 
-63 STNGREHTVL
+63 
-73 ATWTG
+73 
-78 NRMKKKEQ
+78 
-86 RWEKCAGMFSDALE
+86 MFSDALE
-100 AVGQVEGLT
+100 AVGRVEGLT

-132 GRYLTPQNNFH
+132 GRYRHSLQILKPFRITH
-143 IRKHQHPVDNAGF
+143 KHQHPVDNAGF

-166 PLAWKAHKAS
+166 PLAWRAHKES
-176 SLKMEDVWGLS
+176 CLKIEDVWGLS

-208 RRGKDGASLSRVFWR
+208 RRGKDVASLSRVFWR

-246 PALLIRALLEYSQCT
+246 PALLIRALLEYSQCA

-290 AVNYRTA
+290 AVSYRTA
-297 TRLRGAALTFA
+297 ARLRGATLTFA

-353 GILGLLYTVYFLGPT
+353 GILGLSYTIYFFGPT

-390 AYFRKRCVVV
+390 AYFRKRCVTVT
-400 SDRRVRLMNEIL
+400 DRRVRLMNEIL

-420 YCWETAFANNIQK
+420 YCWETAFASNIQR
-433 VRSEERRILEWAGC
+433 VRSEERRVLEWAGC

-494 FALKVTPLAMTLL
+494 FALKVTPLAVRALSEGSVAVKRFQKLFLMEDREPISSKTEDPYNAVEFKDATLAWEKTCSSQGEKSRAQQKRGGMKRVLRREKLSLYITTEDSKEESEEANAEHLLTHMEQESPQSTISSTQSIRPPLHKTLHRIDLCIRKGSLVGVCGGVGSGKSSLLSALLGQMTLL

-532 ENILFGKKYIEEKYN
+532 ENILFGKQYIEEKYN

-559 SELPYGDMT
+559 IELPYGDMT

-606 VDARVGSHLFH
+606 VDTRVGSHLFH
-617 GAIRRAAKG
+617 SAIRRAAKS
-626 RTVVFFLPECD
+626 RTVIFVTHQLQFLPECD

-672 EVRYAAR
+672 E
-679 SSGALWENIRN
+679 N
-690 LVRKNLKNK
+690 LVRKNVKNK
-699 QRAEEESKPLSLHVN
+699 QRAEEESSPRSLHVSPA
-714 NTAKL
+714 AKP

-733 EKGSGAVAWP
+733 EKGSGAVAWQ
-743 VYAAYIK
+743 VYTTYIK
-750 AAGGPLAFVV
+750 AAGGPLAFIV

-786 SGNSSLLQGNETA
+786 SGNSSLLQTNTTA
-799 ESDSMRLNPHVQYY
+799 ESDSMRLNPHMQYY

-830 RGLVFVKVIWSLF
+830 RGLLFVK
-843 VSAQDCSVQASCI
+843 
-856 YYTQLNFLSN
+856 
-866 TWVLRQMHFLFA
+866 
-878 HLEGLSI
+878 
-885 RVPSGPRA
+885 
-893 LFSIKQSRQ
+893 
-902 HIREVM
+902 
-908 CLCNCVPLVFTN
+908 
-920 SSMMANLFLP
+920 
-930 RAFLLC
+930 
-936 VVACIINGVVCVF
+936 
-949 LLFLQCTVRAAS
+949 CTVRAAS

-1010 QNVTLVLFCLGMVG
+1010 QNVTLVLFCLGVVG
-1024 AVFPWFL
+1024 VVFPWFL
-1031 FSIIPLGAFLFIV
+1031 FSIIPLGVFLFIV

-1136 HGHIPPA
+1136 HGRIPPA

-1174 SVERINHYIKVET
+1174 SVERINHYIKNLE
-1187 SVTQACWFWPEEGR
+1187 SEGPRQICGSSAPASSWPEEGR
-1201 ITFQNVEMRYRDD
+1201 ITFQNVEMRYRDG

-1237 TGSGKSSLGVT
+1237 TGSGKSSLGVA
-1248 LFRLAELSRGSII
+1248 LFRLVELSRGSII

-1295 NLDPWNQYTD
+1295 NLDPWDQYTD

-1320 VSQLPNSLH
+1320 VSRLPNSLH

-1374 RLIQDTIRT
+1374 RLIQDTIRS
-1383 SFSGCTTLVIAH
+1383 SFSGCSTLVIAH

-1419 PSNLLADENSRFHAM
+1419 PSKLLANENSRFRAM
-1434 MVAAEETLRHP
+1434 MEAAEETENVCT

>member
-1 MTGPAQNSLVI
+1 CKKHVQFSVFD
-12 CLRAV
+12 LRVCVSRYWTLEGALGW
-17 AKITTCPF
+17 IF
-25 LPLLSGYRSY
+25 YG
-35 DQANP
+35 
-40 RLAARVDLIIYKT
+40 
-53 SHVRIPMENI
+53 VRITSI
-63 STNGREHTVL
+63 KS
-73 ATWTG
+73 
-78 NRMKKKEQ
+78 
-86 RWEKCAGMFSDALE
+86 
-100 AVGQVEGLT
+100 
-109 LSPPQTLPDPD
+109 
-120 DEVELGTETKRR
+120 
-132 GRYLTPQNNFH
+132 YPQNRRLLKRNQKL
-143 IRKHQHPVDNAGF
+143 RY
-156 FSFMT
+156 SSTT
-161 LQWLS
+161 L
-166 PLAWKAHKAS
+166 
-176 SLKMEDVWGLS
+176 
-187 CHEASETNCQRL
+187 L

-208 RRGKDGASLSRVFWR
+208 RRGKDGASLSRVIWR

-246 PALLIRALLEYSQCT
+246 PVSSLLEYSQCA

-269 ALVGGIFL
+269 ALVAGIFL
-277 MELTRSWS
+277 TELTRSWS
-285 LAFMW
+285 LALVW
-290 AVNYRTA
+290 AVSYRTA
-297 TRLRGAALTFA
+297 ARLRGAALTFA

-317 TKDISTGELV
+317 TKDIGTGELV

-353 GILGLLYTVYFLGPT
+353 GILGLSYTTYFLGPT

-390 AYFRKRCVVV
+390 AYFRKRCVTVT
-400 SDRRVRLMNEIL
+400 DRRVRLMNEIL

-420 YCWETAFANNIQK
+420 YCWETAFANNIQR
-433 VRSEERRILEWAGC
+433 VRSEERRVLEWAGC

-494 FALKVTPLAMTLL
+494 FALKHPTSAAQNPAPLRPLHPEGTAIHQSMCAFTFITVSNVNISHYILKLKSGTQHHLFTELVVIKIKFTCDVICWPVFCAVHQGALL
-507 GGSVAVNGDFA
+507 GVCGGVGSGKSSLLSALLGQMYRSDSPPP
-518 YVAQQAWILNDSLR
+518 AWILNDSLR

-559 SELPYGDMT
+559 IELPYGDMT

-606 VDARVGSHLFH
+606 VDTRVGSHLFH
-617 GAIRRAAKG
+617 SAIRHTAKS
-626 RTVVFFLPECD
+626 RTVIFVTHQLQFLPECD

-665 LFNSVQQ
+665 LFNITLLCC
-672 EVRYAAR
+672 
-679 SSGALWENIRN
+679 SSLWSDVPR
-690 LVRKNLKNK
+690 
-699 QRAEEESKPLSLHVN
+699 
-714 NTAKL
+714 T
-719 HTESK
+719 
-724 KGDQLMQAE
+724 DQLMQAE

-743 VYAAYIK
+743 VYTAYIK

-777 WLSHWIRQG
+777 WLSYWIRQG
-786 SGNSSLLQGNETA
+786 SGNSSLLQTNATA
-799 ESDSMRLNPHVQYY
+799 GSDSMRLNPHIQYY
-813 SRVYV
+813 FRVYV
-818 LSMGAALFLKTV
+818 L
-830 RGLVFVKVIWSLF
+830 
-843 VSAQDCSVQASCI
+843 
-856 YYTQLNFLSN
+856 
-866 TWVLRQMHFLFA
+866 
-878 HLEGLSI
+878 
-885 RVPSGPRA
+885 
-893 LFSIKQSRQ
+893 
-902 HIREVM
+902 
-908 CLCNCVPLVFTN
+908 
-920 SSMMANLFLP
+920 
-930 RAFLLC
+930 
-936 VVACIINGVVCVF
+936 VVCAV

-1136 HGHIPPA
+1136 HGRIPPA

-1174 SVERINHYIKVET
+1174 SVERINHYIKICG
-1187 SVTQACWFWPEEGR
+1187 SSAPASSWPEEGR

-1237 TGSGKSSLGVT
+1237 TGSGKSSLGVA

-1261 IDGVNIAHIG
+1261 IDGVNITHIG

-1295 NLDPWNQYTD
+1295 NLDPWDQYTD

-1383 SFSGCTTLVIAH
+1383 SFSGCTSLVIAH

-1406 MVLDQGQILEFDT
+1406 MVLDQGQVGVLKIYNFD
-1419 PSNLLADENSRFHAM
+1419 PCYVLLAIATNKPQRLKTVFVLQGHI
-1434 MVAAEETLRHP
+1434 

>member
-1 MTGPAQNSLVI
+1 
-12 CLRAV
+12 
-17 AKITTCPF
+17 
-25 LPLLSGYRSY
+25 
-35 DQANP
+35 
-40 RLAARVDLIIYKT
+40 
-53 SHVRIPMENI
+53 
-63 STNGREHTVL
+63 
-73 ATWTG
+73 
-78 NRMKKKEQ
+78 
-86 RWEKCAGMFSDALE
+86 MFSDALE
-100 AVGQVEGLT
+100 AVGRVEGLT
-109 LSPPQTLPDPD
+109 LCPPQTLPDPD
-120 DEVELGTETKRR
+120 DEVELSTETKRR
-132 GRYLTPQNNFH
+132 GRYRQSLQILKPFRITH
-143 IRKHQHPVDNAGF
+143 KHQHPVDNAGF

-166 PLAWKAHKAS
+166 PLAWRAHKAS
-176 SLKMEDVWGLS
+176 CLKIEDVWGLS

-208 RRGKDGASLSRVFWR
+208 RRGKDTASLSRVFWR

-246 PALLIRALLEYSQCT
+246 PALLIRALLEYSQCA

-269 ALVGGIFL
+269 ALVAGIFL

-285 LAFMW
+285 LALVW
-290 AVNYRTA
+290 AVSYRTA
-297 TRLRGAALTFA
+297 ARLRGAALTFA

-317 TKDISTGELV
+317 TKDISAGELV

-353 GILGLLYTVYFLGPT
+353 GILGLSYTIYFLGPT

-390 AYFRKRCVVV
+390 AYFHKRCVAVT
-400 SDRRVRLMNEIL
+400 DRRVRLMNEIL

-420 YCWETAFANNIQK
+420 YCWETAFANNIQS
-433 VRSEERRILEWAGC
+433 VRSEERRILERAGC

-481 QAFTVV
+481 QAFTVI

-494 FALKVTPLAMTLL
+494 FALKVTPLAVRALSEGSVAVKRFQKLFMMEDRELISNRTEDPYNAVEFKDATLAWEKTCGSLGKKSRAQQKRGGMKRVLRREKLSLYITAEDSKGESEEPNAEHLLIHMEQESPQSTISSTQSIRPPLHKTLHRIDLCIRKGSLLGVCGGVGSGKSSLLSALLGQMTLL

-559 SELPYGDMT
+559 IELPYGDMT

-579 GQRQRVSLARALYSE
+579 GQRQRVSLSRALYSE

-617 GAIRRAAKG
+617 SAIRRAAKS
-626 RTVVFFLPECD
+626 RTVIFVTHQLQYLPEWD

-672 EVRYAAR
+672 E
-679 SSGALWENIRN
+679 N

-699 QRAEEESKPLSLHVN
+699 QRAMEESSPRSLHVSPA
-714 NTAKL
+714 AKP

-724 KGDQLMQAE
+724 KSDQLMQAE

-743 VYAAYIK
+743 VYTAYIK
-750 AAGGPLAFVV
+750 AAGGPLAFIV

-786 SGNSSLLQGNETA
+786 SGNSSLLQANQTA
-799 ESDSMRLNPHVQYY
+799 ESDSMRLNPHIQYY

-830 RGLVFVKVIWSLF
+830 RGLVFVK
-843 VSAQDCSVQASCI
+843 
-856 YYTQLNFLSN
+856 
-866 TWVLRQMHFLFA
+866 
-878 HLEGLSI
+878 
-885 RVPSGPRA
+885 
-893 LFSIKQSRQ
+893 
-902 HIREVM
+902 
-908 CLCNCVPLVFTN
+908 
-920 SSMMANLFLP
+920 
-930 RAFLLC
+930 
-936 VVACIINGVVCVF
+936 
-949 LLFLQCTVRAAS
+949 CTVRAAS

-1031 FSIIPLGAFLFIV
+1031 FSIIPLGTFLFIV

-1136 HGHIPPA
+1136 HGRIPPA

-1174 SVERINHYIKVET
+1174 SVERINHYIKNLE
-1187 SVTQACWFWPEEGR
+1187 SEGPRQICGSSAPASSWPEDGR

-1237 TGSGKSSLGVT
+1237 TGSGKSSLGVA

-1295 NLDPWNQYTD
+1295 NLDPWDQYTD

-1348 VARALL
+1348 VTRALL

-1367 AIDTETD
+1367 ATDTETD

-1383 SFSGCTTLVIAH
+1383 SFSGCSTLVIAH

-1419 PSNLLADENSRFHAM
+1419 PSNLLADENSRFRAM
-1434 MVAAEETLRHP
+1434 MVAAEETLSHP